1 MLNQDE
7 LLKSLID
14 NAWLLSDLDLVNVDQ
29 DSSLKE
35 LVDLVTVD
43 KDVEHPLKHLPQEI
57 TSEHIIRIMRDPEY
71 FPFTCKVLFNIEILP
86 FQHLILKELWNK
98 PFPMLIGSRG
108 LGKCI
113 SEHTLVV
120 TNSGFDS
127 FKNIM
132 ADVHIPQTKYYTK
145 NFKLLGENDFCDVEY
160 KWMNE
165 ESETLKIKTKF
176 GFELEP
182 TLNHPL
188 RVVRDGEIKWV
199 ETGDVLIGDIVPIER
214 SEKWFPDTN
223 DLPED
228 LAYLFGCLVGDGG
241 YTQRGSIGFTSA
253 DSELVEELSKITI
266 KYWGKPINK
275 RKAKY
280 EYAICG
286 NNIWDELFQKYGF
299 NSPVCEKKGFPASV
313 LSSKKEVMAA
323 FLRGLFDTDGTAL
336 KNFSCVEFASK
347 SKDLAKMV
355 QFVLLRYGILSKFR
369 PRYNKKYKTT
379 YYYIYMFGKEA
390 QKFGREIGFGLKR
403 KMDVLN
409 SHSLK
414 KSNTNIDTIPLCLV
428 RKQLDQLKLDIL
440 EKYGPAKKNSGI
452 IPARKVISEYK
463 LKMHGLTYDKLK
475 TILDATSELSDK
487 QSWLDLK
494 KIYDQNY
501 YYDEIVKLEKSRSI
515 TYDVYIPDDHSFISN
530 GFISHNSFILAVY
543 AMLRLTFTQG
553 CKVAIIGAAFRQSK
567 VIFEYMEK
575 LWADGPIL
583 RDLCGSGKGRG
594 GREQG
599 PRRDIDRCEMIIGDS
614 VAIALPLGNGEK
626 IRGQRANYIIADE
639 YASISEEI
647 YQNVVRGFASVSADP
662 ASLVKHKAK
671 IKVLKK
677 LNLWTEENEK
687 EEIKNMRSNQNIIS
701 GTANYSFNHFYKTWK
716 TYKSFIESRGNKEKL
731 QEIFDGPVP
740 NGFDWRDFSIMRI
753 PVDLLP
759 LGFMDEKQIS
769 SAKATLSKSNYS
781 IEFGATF
788 ATDSDGFFKRSL
800 IESCTVGKPG
810 LPVKDGDGNDI
821 LFASDLIGDDN
832 VCHVIAVDP
841 ASEKDNFCVIIIALY
856 NGYRG
861 VVHCWT
867 TTRAAFKARLK
878 HNIVKEENFY
888 AFCARKIRDLM
899 SAFPNVVRIVLDSQG
914 GGFAIEEALQDRSK
928 LREEEQPIWQIV
940 DDNKEKDSD
949 NKQGLHILQMV
960 NFADS
965 KWTVEANHGMRKDME
980 DKILLF
986 PYFDSA
992 AVGLAYEEDKA
1003 SGRLITDEDD
1013 EIKLYDTLEDC
1024 MMEIEDMKNELASI
1038 VHSETASGRERWDVP
1053 SVKLPGSK
1061 AGRQRKDRYSALLMA
1076 NMGAR
1081 QIQRIDAPPEY
1092 TPRGGF
1098 ANAVK
1103 YNDTEEM
1110 YTGPAWFVNAV
1121 KNIDYGASVAR
1132 DGVELFDPST

>member
-1 MLNQDE
+1 MLNNE
-7 LLKSLID
+7 HLLKILID
-14 NAWLLSDLDLVNVDQ
+14 NAHLLSDLDLVHVNE
-29 DSSLKE
+29 DSSLQE

-43 KDVEHPLKHLPQEI
+43 KEVDHPLKKFDKEI
-57 TSEHIIRIMRDPEY
+57 TSEDILKIMRDPDY
-71 FPFTCKVLFNIEILP
+71 FPFTCKALFGIDILP
-86 FQHLILKELWNK
+86 FQHLILKELWIR
-98 PFPMLIGSRG
+98 PFPILVGSRG
-108 LGKCI
+108 LGKCT
-113 SEHTLVV
+113 SQYTLVM
-120 TNSGFDS
+120 TNSGIVRIGSLAHDAEPHT
-127 FKNIM
+127 KV
-132 ADVHIPQTKYYTK
+132 VHKGMRTY
-145 NFKLLGENDFCDVEY
+145 GENGYKDMAYAWKNGMSDNIVVETRTGY
-160 KWMNE
+160 QIEN
-165 ESETLKIKTKF
+165 TH
-176 GFELEP
+176 
-182 TLNHPL
+182 NHPM
-188 RVVRDGEIKWV
+188 RIIKDGKIDWED
-199 ETGDVLIGDIVPIER
+199 TGNLKVGDISIIDR
-214 SEKWFPDTN
+214 TDSWFENTN
-223 DLPED
+223 DITEEQ
-228 LAYLFGCLVGDGG
+228 AYLFGCLVGDGG
-241 YTQRGSIGFTSA
+241 YTVRGTISFTTA
-253 DSELVEELSKITI
+253 DLELYESVNKACLNL
-266 KYWGKPINK
+266 WGKPMKK
-275 RKAKY
+275 RSAKY
-280 EYAICG
+280 QHAICG
-286 NNIWDELFQKYGF
+286 VDIWNSLFEKYGF
-299 NSPVCEKKGFPASV
+299 ASPMCAEKDFPLSI
-313 LSSKKEVMAA
+313 LSSSKSACAK
-323 FLRGLFDTDGTAL
+323 FISGLFDTDGSIT
-336 KNFSCVEFASK
+336 K
-347 SKDLAKMV
+347 
-355 QFVLLRYGILSKFR
+355 QGILEITLKTEQLIRTLQFILTRFGIVSHVKAKF
-369 PRYNKKYKTT
+369 NKKYQR
-379 YYYIYMFGKEA
+379 YYYRLYIMGENRNIFARKINF
-390 QKFGREIGFGLKR
+390 QLTRKR
-403 KMDVLN
+403 DLLN
-409 SHSLK
+409 SFLNVK
-414 KSNTNIDTIPLCLV
+414 TNTNVDTIPLCLA

-440 EKYGPAKKNSGI
+440 EKYGPPKHGGGKV
-452 IPARKVISEYK
+452 PARKVISEYK

-543 AMLRLTFTQG
+543 AMLRLVFTQG

-599 PRRDIDRCEMIIGDS
+599 PRRDIDRCEMVIGDS

-701 GTANYSFNHFYKTWK
+701 GTANYSFNHFYETWK
-716 TYKSFIESRGNKEKL
+716 KYKSFIESRGDKEKL

-740 NGFDWRDFSIMRI
+740 EGFDWRDFSIIRI

-759 LGFMDEKQIS
+759 AGFMDEKQIS

-800 IESCTVGKPG
+800 IESCTVGRPG
-810 LPVKDGDGNDI
+810 HPVKDVDGNEI
-821 LFASDLIGDDN
+821 IFSSDLIGDEN
-832 VCHVIAVDP
+832 LCHVIAVDP
-841 ASEKDNFCVIIIALY
+841 ASEQDNFCVTVIALF

-878 HNIVKEENFY
+878 HNIVKETNFY
-888 AFCARKIRDLM
+888 AFCAQKIRDLM
-899 SAFPNVVRIVLDSQG
+899 YAFPNVVRIVLDSQG
-914 GGFAIEEALQDRSK
+914 GGFAVEEALQDKSK
-928 LREEEQPIWQIV
+928 LREEEQSIWRVV
-940 DDNKEKDSD
+940 DDDKPKDSD
-949 NKQGLHILQMV
+949 GKQGLHILQMV
-960 NFADS
+960 NFADA

-986 PYFDSA
+986 PYFDPV
-992 AVGLAYEEDKA
+992 AVGMAYEEDKE
-1003 SGRLITDEDD
+1003 SGRIISDEDK
-1013 EIKLYDTLEDC
+1013 ELKLYDTLEDC
-1024 MMEIEDMKNELASI
+1024 MMEIEDMKNETSSI
-1038 VHSETASGRERWDVP
+1038 VHSQTPSGRERWDTP
-1053 SVKLPGSK
+1053 SSKLPGSK
-1061 AGRQRKDRYSALLMA
+1061 IGRQRKDRYSALVMA

-1103 YNDTEEM
+1103 YGDSEDM

-1121 KNIDYGASVAR
+1121 KNLDYGASVAR